1 MTTFDFSGLDFAV
14 RSDIPEAYGTYWDTL
29 AAPGNWW
36 TGAERVAIAHA
47 SREALDCPFCVQ
59 RKQSLSPYTLSGKHQ
74 NSGPLSE
81 RVVDAVHRIITDQS
95 RITQAL
101 VDDNAANGLSKE
113 AYVELVG
120 IVVTVFSIDEFHRAL
135 GMPLQ
140 ELPEPKFGE
149 PTFELPEPLVED
161 MGFVPTLPADGA
173 TGKNA
178 DLWMPGSAA
187 NVVRALSL
195 VPDAVRGWQ
204 QIAGVQYLSLQGMQ
218 NFEQDDNRSIN
229 RMQMELIAG
238 RVSSVNEC
246 FY

>member
-1 MTTFDFSGLDFAV
+1 MTAFDFSDLDFAV
-14 RSDIPEAYGTYWDTL
+14 RSDIPEAYTAYWEAL

-36 TGAERVAIAHA
+36 TGAERVAIAES
-47 SREALDCPFCVQ
+47 SREAINCEFCVRRRQ
-59 RKQSLSPYTLSGKHQ
+59 RLSPYGVDGIHKNT
-74 NSGPLSE
+74 GPLPD
-81 RVVDAVHRIITDQS
+81 RVVDAVHRIITDQN
-95 RITQAL
+95 RITRAF

-140 ELPEPKFGE
+140 ALPESKSGE
-149 PTFELPEPLVED
+149 PSFERPTTLVDD
-161 MGFVPTLPADGA
+161 MGFVPTMPADGA
-173 TGKNA
+173 TGENA
-178 DLWMPGSAA
+178 DLWLPESAA

-204 QIAGVQYLSLQGMQ
+204 QIAGAQYLSLQGMQ
-218 NFEQDDNRSIN
+218 NFVQDDNRSIN

>member
-1 MTTFDFSGLDFAV
+1 MTAFDFSGLDFAV
-14 RSDIPEAYGTYWDTL
+14 RSDIAEAYEKYWDAL

-36 TGAERVAIAHA
+36 TGAERVAIADA
-47 SREALDCPFCVQ
+47 SREALSCEFCEL
-59 RKQSLSPYTLSGKHQ
+59 RKQSLSPYGVEGTHD
-74 NSGPLSE
+74 NSGPLPE
-81 RVVDAVHRIITDQS
+81 RVVDAVHRIVTDQN
-95 RITQAL
+95 RITQVF

-135 GMPLQ
+135 GIPLQ
-140 ELPEPKFGE
+140 ELPKAKSGE
-149 PTFELPEPLVED
+149 PSFERPSVLTDD
-161 MGFVPTLPADGA
+161 MGFVPTIPADAA
-173 TGKNA
+173 TGKYA
-178 DLWMPGSAA
+178 DLWASGSAA

-195 VPDAVRGWQ
+195 VPDAVRDWQ
-204 QIAGVQYLSLQGMQ
+204 KVAGAQYLSLQDMQ
-218 NFEQDDNRSIN
+218 NFVQDDNRSIN

>member
-1 MTTFDFSGLDFAV
+1 MTAFDFSDLDFAV
-14 RSDIPEAYGTYWDTL
+14 RSDMGEAYTAYWGAL

-36 TGAERVAIAHA
+36 TGAERVAIAEA
-47 SREALDCPFCVQ
+47 SREALNCEFCVL
-59 RKQSLSPYTLSGKHQ
+59 RKQSLSPHGVDGKHK
-74 NSGPLSE
+74 NSGPLSG
-81 RVVDAVHRIITDQS
+81 RAVDAVHRIITDQS
-95 RITQAL
+95 RITQTF
-101 VDDNAANGLSKE
+101 VDDNAANDLSKE

-135 GMPLQ
+135 GVPLPA
-140 ELPEPKFGE
+140 LPEPQLGQPSCE
-149 PTFELPEPLVED
+149 RPGTLADD
-161 MGFVPTLPADGA
+161 MGFVPTIPADGA
-173 TGKNA
+173 TGDYA
-178 DLWMPGSAA
+178 DLWAPESAA

-204 QIAGVQYLSLQGMQ
+204 QIAGAQYLSLQGMQ
-218 NFEQDDNRSIN
+218 NFAQDDNRSIN